1 MLWEEDPIT
10 RKVLRGR
17 RTFQWVYMLKFWSV
31 WLPNTFVEKELKKKV
46 GKNNKNAICNLQL
59 SLLVLITTVQHN
71 YHNYQL
77 MAINHK
83 TKWSAIIA
91 MITNTCTDCTCLHH
105 HCLVCPQYQDF
116 PIKVVYRY
124 MVLRF
129 FFLSARKIVGTRTT
143 LCTSAEYR
151 KHYGT
156 RMICLVGFSCCYSYS
171 SLHVQSPFNDFVTNS
186 YGESWDLSCEKS

>member
-1 MLWEEDPIT
+1 MYWLVTYTCYKHSHRKGAQINLFMVRCKMALNMHKEIQIFHTIKALLVIIKGLFILWEEDPIT

-31 WLPNTFVEKELKKKV
+31 WLPSTFVEEELKKKA

-59 SLLVLITTVQHN
+59 SLLVLITTVQQN

-91 MITNTCTDCTCLHH
+91 MITNTCTDFTCLHH
-105 HCLVCPQYQDF
+105 HCLVCP
-116 PIKVVYRY
+116 
-124 MVLRF
+124 
-129 FFLSARKIVGTRTT
+129 
-143 LCTSAEYR
+143 
-151 KHYGT
+151 
-156 RMICLVGFSCCYSYS
+156 
-171 SLHVQSPFNDFVTNS
+171 
-186 YGESWDLSCEKS
+186 

>member
-1 MLWEEDPIT
+1 MWEEDPIT

-77 MAINHK
+77 MAI
-83 TKWSAIIA
+83 
-91 MITNTCTDCTCLHH
+91 
-105 HCLVCPQYQDF
+105 
-116 PIKVVYRY
+116 KV
-124 MVLRF
+124 
-129 FFLSARKIVGTRTT
+129 A
-143 LCTSAEYR
+143 
-151 KHYGT
+151 
-156 RMICLVGFSCCYSYS
+156 
-171 SLHVQSPFNDFVTNS
+171 P
-186 YGESWDLSCEKS
+186 